1 MNFILPGICCYNKKL
16 SASGT
21 LITKAENEKIEL
33 IMDGIFFDNETNRDD
48 ASFALEIYTKNGIKA
63 IVERNGN
70 FNIAI
75 LHKNS
80 GNIEFIS
87 DVLATKP
94 WYFYQKGSVFS
105 VAPTPSFFAEKNLDM
120 ELNKNA
126 VFETVLYNYTLSD
139 HTLIKEIS
147 RNKPFHHFTLKENT
161 VKPEKNYDIH
171 IPEKKEYDTKEKMA
185 DRIFEIIDRNIK
197 SVVNHKLL
205 KNLEIQLPF
214 TGGFDSRHIL
224 GTLLQSGNTPSLLRH
239 IDIQKI
245 DAEPVKVISE
255 ALGIPLKLKN
265 ISEIDHR
272 LIIEQWLKRTA
283 GLTNFHQ
290 NYLFD
295 LMFDMPQK
303 QMIGFDGYLMDS
315 LMGIRPKFKL
325 NKDFSPSDF
334 ILNMTYGSP
343 SCHHELFKDYDK
355 LMAKCRKNI
364 KKRDEFLPGNN
375 FEGGLIQQILCRS
388 VNYTGAIL
396 PVTGDNYL
404 NFAPGASINALNFA
418 FNSSWETGMYNKA
431 RFLMLEKYMPE
442 MDQHPSVYGIR
453 YSELNKK
460 TSNLSIYKTT
470 RQENRIKFRHEGF
483 LRNTGKIIPLI
494 TMGLFEPVKEGEHYW
509 LRKIPPFKN
518 LMEIFVDN
526 CLIAKDGFIEEA
538 SLKKIW
544 KKHHSGALNGWT
556 LMNLFTVETAYR
568 TLVKKEKTKIIINRY
583 FEN

>member
-1 MNFILPGICCYNKKL
+1 MNFTLPGIYCHDKKL

-21 LITKAENEKIEL
+21 LITKAENENIEL
-33 IMDGIFFDNETNRDD
+33 IMDGIFFDNGTDRDD
-48 ASFALEIYTKNGIKA
+48 ASFALEVYTKSGIKA
-63 IVERNGN
+63 VVERNGN

-75 LHKNS
+75 LHKSS

-87 DVLATKP
+87 DILATKP
-94 WYFYQKGSVFS
+94 WYFYQKGAVFS

-161 VKPEKNYDIH
+161 VKPEKSYDIH

-224 GTLLQSGNTPSLLRH
+224 GTLLQNGNTPSLLRH
-239 IDIQKI
+239 IDIRKI
-245 DAEPVKVISE
+245 DAEPVKIISE
-255 ALGIPLKLKN
+255 ALGIPLKLKD

-272 LIIEQWLKRTA
+272 SIIEEWLRRTG

-315 LMGIRPKFKL
+315 LTGIRPKFKL
-325 NKDFSPSDF
+325 NIEYSPSDF
-334 ILNMTYGSP
+334 ILNMTYGSS
-343 SCHHELFKDYDK
+343 SCHLELFKDYEK
-355 LMAKCRKNI
+355 LIAECRKNI
-364 KKRDEFLPGNN
+364 KNRDGSLPGNN

-396 PVTGDNYL
+396 PLTGDNL
-404 NFAPGASINALNFA
+404 LCFSPGASIDALNFA

-431 RFLMLEKYMPE
+431 RFLMLEKYLPE
-442 MDQHPSVYGIR
+442 MDQYPSVYGIK

-470 RQENRIKFRHEGF
+470 CRENRIKFRHEGF
-483 LRNTGKIIPLI
+483 FKNTGKIIPLI

-509 LRKIPPFKN
+509 LRKISPLKN
-518 LMEIFVDN
+518 LMERFVADS
-526 CLIAKDGFIEEA
+526 LIAKDGFIEEA

-544 KKHHSGALNGWT
+544 KKHQSGAFNGWT
-556 LMNLFTVETAYR
+556 MMNLFTVEAAYR
-568 TLVKKEKTKIIINRY
+568 TLVKKEPIENIIKNHSI
-583 FEN
+583 